1 MIKIRCMKFKIIR
14 NALKLLIT
22 ALVIA
27 LITGCGYHI
36 AGTGKNPH
44 RHLHTIHIQILNNV
58 SDEPLIQREL
68 TDSIRNAFLTD
79 ARLALEGANK
89 ADLVLKGTI
98 YKYKI
103 RPVAFNANDIAIEYI
118 VTIGVKILVKDQ
130 VKNRLHLREQL
141 RTYWDYRARPA
152 IVTTEANREEALQ
165 EAYQDLAARIVS
177 LVIDK
182 F

>member
-1 MIKIRCMKFKIIR
+1 MKLKDKITLF
-14 NALKLLIT
+14 IT

-36 AGTGKNPH
+36 AGTGKNPYK
-44 RHLHTIHIQILNNV
+44 HLHTIHVQILNNI

-89 ADLVLKGTI
+89 ADLVHKGTI

-103 RPVAFNANDIAIEYI
+103 RPVAFNTNDIAIE
-118 VTIGVKILVKDQ
+118 
-130 VKNRLHLREQL
+130 
-141 RTYWDYRARPA
+141 
-152 IVTTEANREEALQ
+152 
-165 EAYQDLAARIVS
+165 
-177 LVIDK
+177 
-182 F
+182 